1 MPSVPRTARARQR
14 RDVEQVSKLFDVYL
28 YSGCQTLPD
37 LMDLAA
43 RAPAIADPRVRER
56 ILNVPAPDQTHGPAP
71 LWLDLPEDL
80 AVALLDRLFQAGRG
94 AHGEVAPNSYRTP
107 KYSLQSATK
116 LVPALTLMGFGLS
129 AGGLSAGGYRIAS
142 VTCQGQSARW
152 YAYEERITVVSGLL
166 GSIARTSA
174 RPTLDAFTR
183 ICCVDKVTGLLVDE
197 RDYQKIMSDSHLR
210 RQRRDR

>member
-1 MPSVPRTARARQR
+1 MMPSVPHTALARQR

-80 AVALLDRLFQAGRG
+80 AVALLDRLFQAGHG
-94 AHGEVAPNSYRTP
+94 ANGEVAPNSYRTP

-129 AGGLSAGGYRIAS
+129 AGGYRIAS
-142 VTCQGQSARW
+142 VACQGQSARW
-152 YAYEERITVVSGLL
+152 YAYEVRITVVRGLL

-197 RDYQKIMSDSHLR
+197 RDYQKIMSDSRLR
-210 RQRRDR
+210 RQRRDG